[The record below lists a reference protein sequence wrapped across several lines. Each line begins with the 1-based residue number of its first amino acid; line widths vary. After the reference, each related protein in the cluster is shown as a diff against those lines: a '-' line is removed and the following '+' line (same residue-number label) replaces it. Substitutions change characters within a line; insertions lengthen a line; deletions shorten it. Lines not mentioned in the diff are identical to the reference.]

1 MRATQRKIPHMS
13 PQPQLT
19 VAVPRTARPD
29 ESKPASATPV
39 ILPQT
44 GLLLDRQMPY
54 ERWVDIGR
62 QLASA
67 VSSSAW
73 CLGDWLVYGETRFT
87 GRYRS
92 VIERTSLEYKT
103 LRNYAWVA
111 RKIPLTRRH
120 ECLSFGHHAEV
131 AGLPG
136 PEQDFW
142 LRKAASLGWSR
153 NELRRQVHASL
164 AERGTEAA
172 GPDDAWEPGDTGE
185 LTPVDTGTGTGT
197 GEPGSAVESG
207 RTADRPDLTPSGG
220 DCRVPWGVEGGRLPR
235 QALQVEVTQ
244 DQLEVIRQ
252 AASKAQL
259 TVAKWA
265 PPILEE
271 AARTILDSDPG
282 ERDHESAPVRDG
294 SPSDRAA

>member
-1 MRATQRKIPHMS
+1 MS

-19 VAVPRTARPD
+19 VAVPRTAKLD

-111 RKIPLTRRH
+111 RKIPLARRH
-120 ECLSFGHHAEV
+120 ECLSFGHHTEV

-164 AERGTEAA
+164 AERGAEEA
-172 GPDDAWEPGDTGE
+172 GPDDAWKPGDTGE
-185 LTPVDTGTGTGT
+185 SPSADADADASTGTDAGTGA
-197 GEPGSAVESG
+197 GEPGSTSE
-207 RTADRPDLTPSGG
+207 RPNYADLTHIGG
-220 DCRVPWGVEGGRLPR
+220 DFRPPQGFAGGRPPR

-259 TVAKWA
+259 TVARWA

-271 AARTILDSDPG
+271 AARSMLDSDPG
-282 ERDHESAPVRDG
+282 VRDHESAAGRDG

>member
-1 MRATQRKIPHMS
+1 MS

-164 AERGTEAA
+164 AERGAEPA
-172 GPDDAWEPGDTGE
+172 GPSDAWEPGDTGE
-185 LTPVDTGTGTGT
+185 LPSTDTDTGT
-197 GEPGSAVESG
+197 GEPGSTSELPNYA
-207 RTADRPDLTPSGG
+207 DLTPIDGG
-220 DCRVPWGVEGGRLPR
+220 CRPTQGFDGGRPSR